1 MIGGRLI
8 DCPCCPPEPTRR
20 GLLWGASALA
30 GTLALSELAVAQQR
44 RPLPALIVDSGK
56 PNKELPLVDFHT
68 HIQKRAMADDLLQK
82 MDATG
87 VARLVL
93 MPLYYGDGNGAV
105 SDGEGSDE
113 QARDYARRA
122 PDRFVPFVGMQ
133 RGELNGREVMRNST
147 EVGLRLLRQTGE
159 KLASG
164 EFFGMGEFML
174 RFYPYTTAMG
184 NVATT
189 DMDYPL
195 DGWFMR
201 QCADLSARYKAPMV
215 FHAEAEPHVMEAAHR
230 LFAAHPQA
238 IFVWAHNCGRS
249 SAAGIAA
256 MFERYANLYADL
268 GHMAYSGPGVDS
280 YGTGWPKSTQWTH
293 LVVDER
299 GNLLPEMKA
308 MFERFPDRFT
318 IGTDTAHAR
327 VYQTYL
333 NRIPRWRYVLSQL
346 SPATARNFAFATAD
360 RLFRATAAGRQR
372 FAPLAPVPV

>member
-1 MIGGRLI
+1 VI

-30 GTLALSELAVAQQR
+30 GTLALPELALAQQR
-44 RPLPALIVDSGK
+44 RPLPALAVEPAK
-56 PNKELPLVDFHT
+56 ANKDLPLVDFHT
-68 HIQKRAMADDLLQK
+68 HIQKRALADDLIQK

-113 QARDYARRA
+113 QARNYGRRF

-133 RGELNGREVMRNST
+133 RGELNNRETIRNST
-147 EVGLRLLRQTGE
+147 EMGLKLLRQTGD

-174 RFYPYTTAMG
+174 RFYPYTTSLG
-184 NVATT
+184 NVAVS

-215 FHAEAEPHVMEAAHR
+215 FHAEAEPHVVEAAHR
-230 LFAAHPQA
+230 LFEAHPQA
-238 IFVWAHNCGRS
+238 TFVWAHNCGRS
-249 SAAGIAA
+249 SAANIAA
-256 MFERYANLYADL
+256 LFDRYPNLYADL
-268 GHMAYSGPGVDS
+268 GAMTYPWDS
-280 YGTGWPKSTQWTH
+280 YGTGWPRRTQWTH
-293 LVVDER
+293 LMIDSN

-308 MFERFPDRFT
+308 LFERFPDRFT
-318 IGTDTAHAR
+318 SGTDTAHAR

-333 NRIPRWRYVLSQL
+333 DRIPRCRNLLGQL
-346 SPATARNFAFATAD
+346 SPAAARSFAYATAE
-360 RLFRATAAGRQR
+360 RLFRMTSAGRQR